1 MTKSHSRKLLCVVGL
16 TLAGSAQAD
25 TVIALGLITAPATS
39 AFSNSAVSLRLTT
52 LPALDSPYNFLDRIT
67 FTLTTGAAITSL
79 TASFNYTQPGGGS
92 IPTFGIDNLQVNLI
106 DSSSVVVSPGWLTVT
121 PGSPFT
127 SLISTT
133 PTSTLAAGDYTL
145 QVRGTLYEPGSYSGT
160 LIAAAPTAV
169 PLPAALP
176 LLALGLGA
184 LGVTGG
190 RRRKLAS
197 A

>member
-1 MTKSHSRKLLCVVGL
+1 MVISPAQKLLCVLGL
-16 TLAGSAQAD
+16 TLTGGAQAD
-25 TVIALGLITAPATS
+25 TVMALGSITAPATS
-39 AFSNSAVSLRLTT
+39 AFSNSAVTLHAT
-52 LPALDSPYNFLDRIT
+52 LPDLDSPYNFLDQIT

-79 TASFNYTQPGGGS
+79 TASFNYTEPGGGAV
-92 IPTFGIDNLQVNLI
+92 PTFGIGNLQVNLL
-106 DSSSVVVSPGWLTVT
+106 DASSTVVSPGWLTVT
-121 PGSPFT
+121 PGAPFT

-133 PTSTLAAGDYTL
+133 PTATLAAGDYTL

-160 LIAAAPTAV
+160 LIAAAPAAV

-184 LGVTGG
+184 LGVTGK
-190 RRRKLAS
+190 RRRKLAP

>member
-25 TVIALGLITAPATS
+25 TVIALGSITAPATS
-39 AFSNSAVSLRLTT
+39 AFSNSAVSLHTT
-52 LPALDSPYNFLDRIT
+52 LPALASPYNFLDQIT

-79 TASFNYTQPGGGS
+79 TASFNYTQPGGGP
-92 IPTFGIDNLQVNLI
+92 IPTFGIDNLQVNLV

-184 LGVTGG
+184 LGLTGG
-190 RRRKLAS
+190 RRRKLAQ

>member
-1 MTKSHSRKLLCVVGL
+1 MLISPAQRLLCVLGL
-16 TLAGSAQAD
+16 TLTGGAQAD
-25 TVIALGLITAPATS
+25 TVMALGSITAPATS
-39 AFSNSAVSLRLTT
+39 AFSNSAVTLHAT
-52 LPALDSPYNFLDRIT
+52 LPELISPYNFLDQIT

-79 TASFNYTQPGGGS
+79 TASFNFTEPGSGPV
-92 IPTFGIDNLQVNLI
+92 PTFGIDNLQVNLL
-106 DSSSVVVSPGWLTVT
+106 DASSAVVSPGWLTVT

-133 PTSTLAAGDYTL
+133 PTATLAAGDYTL

-160 LIAAAPTAV
+160 LIAAAPAAV

-184 LGVTGG
+184 LGVTGK
-190 RRRKLAS
+190 RRRKFAP